1 MLKLITWVQSRWMAR
16 DRERGAA
23 LTEYGILLALIAAVV
38 IGVITTLGG
47 QIKQVFL
54 DISNQLPGGGG

>member
-1 MLKLITWVQSRWMAR
+1 MAR

-38 IGVITTLGG
+38 IGTITLLGNRINVVFQDILR
-47 QIKQVFL
+47 QI
-54 DISNQLPGGGG
+54 SGA

>member
-1 MLKLITWVQSRWMAR
+1 MLKLIPWVQSRWMAR

-38 IGVITTLGG
+38 IGTITLLGNR
-47 QIKQVFL
+47 INLVFQ
-54 DISNQLPGGGG
+54 DILTRIGG